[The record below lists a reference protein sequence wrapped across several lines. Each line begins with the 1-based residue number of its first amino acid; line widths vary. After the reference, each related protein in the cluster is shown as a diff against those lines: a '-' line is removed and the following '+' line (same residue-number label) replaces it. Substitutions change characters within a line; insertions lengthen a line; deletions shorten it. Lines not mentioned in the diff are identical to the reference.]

1 MQEMHGMTAADIRDA
16 AALLA
21 ALLEN
26 RPFEGFLE
34 VKEGTHVIR
43 IVEGLWTKSANRI
56 KSSVYSIHCDE
67 SFSSFVRNIRQGAFV
82 FYLPC

>member
-16 AALLA
+16 AALL
-21 ALLEN
+21 EN
-26 RPFEGFLE
+26 LPFEGFLE

-56 KSSVYSIHCDE
+56 KSVYSIHCDE